1 MWRFSPHSV
10 HDMGDFDIHSPT
22 ICGLKLCGQSS
33 GLIVNKKRRWSK
45 VRIFIEYSN
54 HNWQPVN
61 SSFINWQV
69 FVVVNSWALK
79 TTRRGVKRRF
89 LHLSVDFRASLTCAS
104 LIQPLTLR
112 GLGFGRG
119 KSTADEEEADGSTAK
134 PVITLIKTVRL
145 LSARSLHSKGQ
156 LAVVRWVYGQ
166 AAGSND
172 PGAVLVRLS
181 VGWLVSPTPRPG
193 DPWTRGLSP
202 CDLPLLGTRE
212 KPWGWSAATRSK
224 RWQFKQQAMM
234 PVFASWCN

>member
-1 MWRFSPHSV
+1 MV
-10 HDMGDFDIHSPT
+10 
-22 ICGLKLCGQSS
+22 CGTSTSTLLRYADSKHCSQSS
-33 GLIVNKKRRWSK
+33 RLIVNKKRRWSK
-45 VRIFIEYSN
+45 VRVSIEYSN
-54 HNWQPVN
+54 YSWQPVD

-69 FVVVNSWALK
+69 FVVVENWDLK

-89 LHLSVDFRASLTCAS
+89 LHLSVDFSCLVNLCKFKPTAYNE
-104 LIQPLTLR
+104 

-193 DPWTRGLSP
+193 DPWTRGLSL
-202 CDLPLLGTRE
+202 CDLPLLGTRG
-212 KPWGWSAATRSK
+212 KPWGWSAATRPK
-224 RWQFKQQAMM
+224 RWQLKQQAMM
-234 PVFASWCN
+234 RIFAS